1 MDIVRITHLI
11 PPPSPTDRFGG
22 RRQALTARLNDEWDR
37 LTADPRVQA
46 ELAGAPIAGHR
57 DLTALLGACGSDPAV
72 DIDTAD
78 ALLAQ
83 VVAAS
88 LEGRVLASRVIL
100 QRVLGALVR
109 IAVRRTRSAPRRCA
123 PLFDEL
129 CSTAWLVIGSYP
141 LARRPR
147 LIAAN
152 ICRDTE
158 YLTCVRPERLHD
170 RRRCVPLRERD
181 EPIVELSGRLVPH
194 PAEELRRLLRDV
206 GSTAALAE
214 PELALLDALAKGV
227 STTAIADALG
237 CTDRT
242 VRNRRDRLV
251 DRLRELAADGAG

>member
-1 MDIVRITHLI
+1 MDIVRITHLT
-11 PPPSPTDRFGG
+11 PPPSPTGLLGG
-22 RRQALTARLNDEWDR
+22 HRPALTARLNDEWDR
-37 LTADPRVQA
+37 LVADPRVQA
-46 ELAGAPIAGHR
+46 DLAAAPIAGSW
-57 DLTALLGACGSDPAV
+57 DLTALLRACGSDPVVEIGA
-72 DIDTAD
+72 AD

-83 VVAAS
+83 VVAAA
-88 LEGRVLASRVIL
+88 LEGRVLASRVVL

-181 EPIVELSGRLVPH
+181 EPIVDLSGRLVTH
-194 PAEELRRLLRDV
+194 SSDELRRLLRDV
-206 GSTAALAE
+206 GSTTALAE
-214 PELALLDALAKGV
+214 PERALLDALAKGA
-227 STTAIADALG
+227 STAAIADALG

-251 DRLRELAADGAG
+251 GRLRELATDGAS